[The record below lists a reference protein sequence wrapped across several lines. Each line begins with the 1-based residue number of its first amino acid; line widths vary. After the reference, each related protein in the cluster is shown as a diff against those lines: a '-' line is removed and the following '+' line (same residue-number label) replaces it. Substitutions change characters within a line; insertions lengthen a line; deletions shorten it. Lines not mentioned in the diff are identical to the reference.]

1 MIFFNKANTK
11 TSLRNGS
18 SLFFAS
24 TTNRQPTQNETDGNQ
39 APAGSVY
46 SPTLIKVMGWTTR
59 RPFARH
65 QRSSALFKQ
74 TGNYYSVHRPAGYYS
89 SSNFRIG
96 DFRIGDQP
104 AETPGTQSQ
113 ESRLPHNL
121 LADST
126 FRKTQ
131 LSLDSRLSYCVV

>member
-65 QRSSALFKQ
+65 QRSSELLRDG
-74 TGNYYSVHRPAGYYS
+74 T
-89 SSNFRIG
+89 RIPEPPK
-96 DFRIGDQP
+96 DS
-104 AETPGTQSQ
+104 AEAMSACM
-113 ESRLPHNL
+113 SRL
-121 LADST
+121 
-126 FRKTQ
+126 
-131 LSLDSRLSYCVV
+131 LSAVAWPKSASPDYS